1 MFGRSVSLNAI
12 DIYTTQPKNGN
23 TIGHFHLLHPPK
35 TDKTVVLLSTM
46 HNKEDVNTDSE
57 KKKPLMIWTTAP
69 PRVQWIPLTWKSTG
83 QVLHVRKVNQTM
95 TNKTFLL
102 PRGCCLT
109 ECFRCLVYGPSSVE
123 TQSHAKSRTNDVHSC
138 LPLPTTWWSQWL
150 TTEWLTTGHSQPTS
164 HICRPDRLQGH
175 AGDRCRTSRM
185 IAPTSAATGSKKRGR
200 CRADHNLRNRT
211 YRRLSIAAQ
220 SVSSVYSKH
229 QRKLV
234 YNYCGLSAAV
244 AVWHSRWWVNKK
256 HLIAY
261 ASSFCKQC
269 SSSDY

>member
-1 MFGRSVSLNAI
+1 MRLSSSLWMLPVWMLSLFGLWPIQR
-12 DIYTTQPKNGN
+12 GN
-23 TIGHFHLLHPPK
+23 
-35 TDKTVVLLSTM
+35 
-46 HNKEDVNTDSE
+46 
-57 KKKPLMIWTTAP
+57 
-69 PRVQWIPLTWKSTG
+69 
-83 QVLHVRKVNQTM
+83 
-95 TNKTFLL
+95 
-102 PRGCCLT
+102 
-109 ECFRCLVYGPSSVE
+109 
-123 TQSHAKSRTNDVHSC
+123 AKSRRSDFHSC

-150 TTEWLTTGHSQPTS
+150 TTSRIVSQHLTYVN
-164 HICRPDRLQGH
+164 RLQGH

-256 HLIAY
+256 HLIAH